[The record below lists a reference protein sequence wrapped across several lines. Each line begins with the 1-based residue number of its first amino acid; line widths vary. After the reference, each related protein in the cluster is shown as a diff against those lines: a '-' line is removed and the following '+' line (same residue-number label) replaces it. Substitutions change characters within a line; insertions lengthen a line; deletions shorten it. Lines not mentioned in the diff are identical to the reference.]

1 MIVTRLMRGSVFFD
15 TNVVVY
21 AFGTTDPRSVRA
33 KALLAEGGV
42 ISVQVLNEF
51 TNVARRRLGLAWP
64 EMHRA
69 LRAIR
74 AVCAPVMVLTVDM
87 HEAAIA
93 LTERDGVPIY
103 DAMIVAAAA
112 AAGCD
117 TLYSEDMQ
125 DGRTFPG
132 GVTIHNPFGDTLT

>member
-1 MIVTRLMRGSVFFD
+1 MRDRVFFD

-33 KALLAEGGV
+33 KELLAEGGT

-51 TNVARRRLGLAWP
+51 TNVARRLLGLAWP
-64 EMHRA
+64 EVHRA

-74 AVCAPVMVLTVDM
+74 AVCEPVMTLTVPM
-87 HEAAIA
+87 HEAAVTMA
-93 LTERDGVPIY
+93 ERYGVPLY
-103 DAMIVAAAA
+103 DAMIIAAAV
-112 AAGCD
+112 AAGCR

-125 DGRTFPG
+125 NGREFADGL
-132 GVTIHNPFGDTLT
+132 TIRNPFS

>member
-1 MIVTRLMRGSVFFD
+1 MRGSVFFD

-21 AFGTTDPRSVRA
+21 AFGTTDPRAVRA
-33 KALLAEGGV
+33 KELLAAGGV

-64 EMHRA
+64 EVHRA

-74 AVCAPVMVLTVDM
+74 LVCGPVMALTVDM
-87 HEAAIA
+87 HEAAVA

-103 DAMIVAAAA
+103 DAMIIAAAV
-112 AAGCD
+112 AAGCG

-125 DGRTFPG
+125 DGRVFPG
-132 GVTIHNPFGDTLT
+132 GVTIRNPFGNTLT

>member
-1 MIVTRLMRGSVFFD
+1 MRGSVFFD

-21 AFGTTDPRSVRA
+21 AFGTTDPRAVRA
-33 KALLAEGGV
+33 KKLLAAGGV

-51 TNVARRRLGLAWP
+51 TNVARRRLGFAWP
-64 EMHRA
+64 EVHRA

-74 AVCAPVMVLTVDM
+74 LVCGPVMALTVDM
-87 HEAAIA
+87 HEAAVA

-103 DAMIVAAAA
+103 DAMIIAAAA
-112 AAGCD
+112 AAGCG

-125 DGRTFPG
+125 DGRVFPG
-132 GVTIHNPFGDTLT
+132 GVTIRNPFGNTLT